1 MQPSKRAWVDI
12 VADILT
18 SSDGGEKITGIMYK
32 TRLSYGH
39 MKEYLRMLAESGLL
53 MYVPENKG
61 SYKTTAKGYE
71 YLETYKRLRGM
82 VFKKERDSS
91 RRATGRE
98 FIHSV
103 MPEAP

>member
-1 MQPSKRAWVDI
+1 MPSKRAWVDI
-12 VADILT
+12 VADILA
-18 SSDGGEKITGIMYK
+18 SADGGEKITGIMYK

-39 MKEYLRMLAESGLL
+39 MKEYLRMLVDSGLL
-53 MYVPENKG
+53 TYMPDNKG
-61 SYKTTAKGYE
+61 SYKTSTKGYE
-71 YLETYKRLRGM
+71 YLETYKQLRNM
-82 VFKKERDSS
+82 VFKKERDAS